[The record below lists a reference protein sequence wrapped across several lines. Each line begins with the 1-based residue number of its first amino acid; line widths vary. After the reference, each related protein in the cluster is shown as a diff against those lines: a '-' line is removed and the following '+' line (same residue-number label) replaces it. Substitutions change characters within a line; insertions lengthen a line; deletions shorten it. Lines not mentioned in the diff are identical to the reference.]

1 MTDDAVT
8 GSAAAPLDELG
19 RILAPLLREIPD
31 YPKPGIVFQD
41 ITPLLADGAAFG
53 LVIGAIGEY
62 AQMLGGVD
70 VVAGIE
76 ARGFILGA
84 PVAAAL
90 GVGFVPVRKQGKLPW
105 ETLGA
110 SYALEYGEATVEIH
124 TDAFA
129 PGARVL
135 LVDDVLA
142 TGGTAAATHELIE
155 RAGATVVGFAVLMEI
170 GFLDGRSRL
179 SGRDVHVLLPGSG

>member
-1 MTDDAVT
+1 VTDDAVAA
-8 GSAAAPLDELG
+8 SSAAPLDALG
-19 RILAPLLREIPD
+19 RQLAPLVREIPD

-62 AQMLGGVD
+62 AAALGGVD
-70 VVAGIE
+70 VVVGIE

-105 ETLGA
+105 RTMSE
-110 SYALEYGEATVEIH
+110 SYALEYGDATVEIH
-124 TDAFA
+124 EDALE

-135 LVDDVLA
+135 VIDDVLA
-142 TGGTAAATHELIE
+142 TGGTAAAVVRLVE
-155 RAGATVVGFAVLMEI
+155 RSGAVVAGVAVLMEV

-179 SGRDVHVLLPGSG
+179 SGRDVHVLLPG